1 MALFFLCE
9 KSFILIISL
18 LVFILHFHF
27 SMSLNDPFLIVSK
40 IWKMENLEKGIEVS
54 RLIVKDLQGC
64 ISREEKI
71 MLNKWLEESSE
82 NREIYHRVQGR
93 VNREERQRIIRKLN
107 KREAWERVDR
117 NTKKYRHPILRRCMK
132 YAATIVLPLFMVG
145 VGFYLIRGKEEIH
158 PVAEMVKISPG
169 VTKAE
174 LVLADGHKVVLGT
187 ETIDSLVSEEGVNI
201 VKDGNGVSYLGN
213 KEEGDLAYNIMRVPR
228 GGEFKVRLQDGT
240 LVYMN
245 SETELK
251 YPVRFVGKERRVYLS
266 GEAYFEVQRD
276 TTKPFIVVMNG
287 NEVRVLGTEF
297 NVRSYEDE
305 KCQFTTLV
313 TGKVLLTTHDHKC
326 MELLPNEQGII
337 DLQGALRKEQVDVT
351 LYTAW
356 KDGNFVFRKQCL
368 ENIMEIVERWYDL
381 KVTFEDEWCKK
392 VSFSGNVERYDD
404 FSKLAEMLEATGSV
418 KFKIKN
424 NEIYITKR

>member
-1 MALFFLCE
+1 M
-9 KSFILIISL
+9 
-18 LVFILHFHF
+18 
-27 SMSLNDPFLIVSK
+27 IVSK

-64 ISREEKI
+64 ISPEEKV
-71 MLNKWLEESSE
+71 MLDKWLEESSE

-107 KREAWERVDR
+107 KRAAWERVDR

-145 VGFYLIRGKEEIH
+145 VGFYLIRDKEEIH

-313 TGKVLLTTHDHKC
+313 AGKVLLTTHDHRC
-326 MELLPNEQGII
+326 IELLPNEQGIV
-337 DLQGALRKEQVDVT
+337 DPQGDIRKEQVDVA

-356 KDGNFVFRKQCL
+356 KDGNFVFRKQSL
-368 ENIMEIVERWYDL
+368 EHIMEIVERWYEL
-381 KVTFEDEWCKK
+381 KVTFEDEWCKQ

-418 KFKIKN
+418 KFRIKN
-424 NEIYITKR
+424 NEIYVTKR

>member
-1 MALFFLCE
+1 
-9 KSFILIISL
+9 
-18 LVFILHFHF
+18 
-27 SMSLNDPFLIVSK
+27 
-40 IWKMENLEKGIEVS
+40 MENLEKGIEVS
-54 RLIVKDLQGC
+54 RLIVKYLQEC
-64 ISREEKI
+64 ISPEEKV
-71 MLNKWLEESSE
+71 MLDKWLEESSE

-107 KREAWERVDR
+107 KRAAWERVDR

-145 VGFYLIRGKEEIH
+145 VGFYLIRDKEEIH

-313 TGKVLLTTHDHKC
+313 AGKVLLTTHDHRC
-326 MELLPNEQGII
+326 IELLPNEQGIV
-337 DLQGALRKEQVDVT
+337 DPQGDIRKEQVDVA

-356 KDGNFVFRKQCL
+356 KDGNFVFRKQSL
-368 ENIMEIVERWYDL
+368 EHIMEIVERWYDL
-381 KVTFEDEWCKK
+381 KVTFEDEWCKQ

-418 KFKIKN
+418 KFRIKN
-424 NEIYITKR
+424 NEIYVTKR

>member
-1 MALFFLCE
+1 
-9 KSFILIISL
+9 
-18 LVFILHFHF
+18 
-27 SMSLNDPFLIVSK
+27 MSLNDPFLIVSK

-64 ISREEKI
+64 ISPEEKV
-71 MLNKWLEESSE
+71 MLDKWLEESSE

-107 KREAWERVDR
+107 KRAAWERVDR

-145 VGFYLIRGKEEIH
+145 VGFYLIRDKEEIH

-174 LVLADGHKVVLGT
+174 LILADGHKVVLGT

-313 TGKVLLTTHDHKC
+313 AGKVLLTTHDHRC
-326 MELLPNEQGII
+326 IELLPNEQGIV
-337 DLQGALRKEQVDVT
+337 DPQGDIRKEQVDVA

-356 KDGNFVFRKQCL
+356 KDGNFVFRKQSL
-368 ENIMEIVERWYDL
+368 EHIMEIVERWYDL
-381 KVTFEDEWCKK
+381 KVTFEDEWCKQ

-418 KFKIKN
+418 KFRIKN
-424 NEIYITKR
+424 NEIYVTKR

>member
-1 MALFFLCE
+1 MIE
-9 KSFILIISL
+9 
-18 LVFILHFHF
+18 
-27 SMSLNDPFLIVSK
+27 SK

-54 RLIVKDLQGC
+54 QLIVKDLQGC
-64 ISREEKI
+64 ISPEEKV
-71 MLNKWLEESSE
+71 MLDKWLEESSE

-107 KREAWERVDR
+107 KRAAWERVDR

-145 VGFYLIRGKEEIH
+145 VGFYLIRDKEEIH

-313 TGKVLLTTHDHKC
+313 AGKVLLTTHDHRC
-326 MELLPNEQGII
+326 IELLPNEQGIVDPLGDI
-337 DLQGALRKEQVDVT
+337 RKEQVDVA

-356 KDGNFVFRKQCL
+356 KDGNFVFRKQSL
-368 ENIMEIVERWYDL
+368 EHIMEIVERWYDL
-381 KVTFEDEWCKK
+381 KVTFEDEWCKQ

-418 KFKIKN
+418 KFRIKN
-424 NEIYITKR
+424 NEIYVTKR

>member
-1 MALFFLCE
+1 
-9 KSFILIISL
+9 
-18 LVFILHFHF
+18 
-27 SMSLNDPFLIVSK
+27 MSLNDPFLIVSK

-54 RLIVKDLQGC
+54 RLIVKYLQGC
-64 ISREEKI
+64 ISPEEKV
-71 MLNKWLEESSE
+71 MLDKWLEESSE

-107 KREAWERVDR
+107 KRAAWERVDR

-145 VGFYLIRGKEEIH
+145 VGFYLIRDKEEIH

-174 LVLADGHKVVLGT
+174 LVLADGHK
-187 ETIDSLVSEEGVNI
+187 DSLVSEEGVNI

-313 TGKVLLTTHDHKC
+313 AGKVLLTTHDHRC
-326 MELLPNEQGII
+326 IELLPNEQGIV
-337 DLQGALRKEQVDVT
+337 DPQGDIRKEQVDVA

-356 KDGNFVFRKQCL
+356 KDGNFVFRKQSL
-368 ENIMEIVERWYDL
+368 EHIMEIVERWYDL
-381 KVTFEDEWCKK
+381 KVTFEDEWCKQ

-418 KFKIKN
+418 KFRIKN
-424 NEIYITKR
+424 NEIYVTKR

>member
-1 MALFFLCE
+1 M
-9 KSFILIISL
+9 
-18 LVFILHFHF
+18 
-27 SMSLNDPFLIVSK
+27 IVSK

-54 RLIVKDLQGC
+54 RLIVKYLQGC
-64 ISREEKI
+64 ISPEEKV
-71 MLNKWLEESSE
+71 MLDKWLEESSE

-107 KREAWERVDR
+107 KRAAWERVDR

-145 VGFYLIRGKEEIH
+145 VGFYLIRDKEEIH

-313 TGKVLLTTHDHKC
+313 AGKVLLTTHDHRC
-326 MELLPNEQGII
+326 IELLPNEQGIV
-337 DLQGALRKEQVDVT
+337 DPQGDIRKEQVDVA

-356 KDGNFVFRKQCL
+356 KDGNFVFRKQSL
-368 ENIMEIVERWYDL
+368 EHIMEIVERWYDL
-381 KVTFEDEWCKK
+381 KVIFEDEWCKQ

-418 KFKIKN
+418 KFRIKN
-424 NEIYITKR
+424 NEIYVTKR

>member
-1 MALFFLCE
+1 
-9 KSFILIISL
+9 
-18 LVFILHFHF
+18 
-27 SMSLNDPFLIVSK
+27 
-40 IWKMENLEKGIEVS
+40 MENLEKGIEVS
-54 RLIVKDLQGC
+54 RLIVKYLQGC
-64 ISREEKI
+64 ISPEEKV
-71 MLNKWLEESSE
+71 MLDKWLEESSE

-107 KREAWERVDR
+107 KRAAWERVDR

-145 VGFYLIRGKEEIH
+145 VGFYLIRDKEEIH

-313 TGKVLLTTHDHKC
+313 AGKVLLTTHDHRC
-326 MELLPNEQGII
+326 IELLPNEQGIV
-337 DLQGALRKEQVDVT
+337 DPQGDIRKEQVDVA

-356 KDGNFVFRKQCL
+356 KDGNFVFRKQSL
-368 ENIMEIVERWYDL
+368 EHIMEIVERWYDL
-381 KVTFEDEWCKK
+381 KVTFEDEWCKQ

-424 NEIYITKR
+424 NEIYVTKR

>member
-1 MALFFLCE
+1 
-9 KSFILIISL
+9 
-18 LVFILHFHF
+18 
-27 SMSLNDPFLIVSK
+27 
-40 IWKMENLEKGIEVS
+40 MENLEKGIEVS

-64 ISREEKI
+64 ISPEEKV
-71 MLNKWLEESSE
+71 MLDKWLEESSE

-107 KREAWERVDR
+107 KRAAWERVDR
-117 NTKKYRHPILRRCMK
+117 NTIKYRHPILRRCMK

-145 VGFYLIRGKEEIH
+145 VGFYLIRDKEEIH

-313 TGKVLLTTHDHKC
+313 AGKVLLTTHDHRC
-326 MELLPNEQGII
+326 IELLPNEQGIV
-337 DLQGALRKEQVDVT
+337 DPQGDIRKEQVDVA

-356 KDGNFVFRKQCL
+356 KDGNFVFRKQSL
-368 ENIMEIVERWYDL
+368 EHIMEIVERWYDL
-381 KVTFEDEWCKK
+381 KVTFEDEWCKQ

-418 KFKIKN
+418 KFRIKN
-424 NEIYITKR
+424 NEIYVTKR

>member
-1 MALFFLCE
+1 MIE
-9 KSFILIISL
+9 
-18 LVFILHFHF
+18 
-27 SMSLNDPFLIVSK
+27 SK

-54 RLIVKDLQGC
+54 QLIVKDLQGC
-64 ISREEKI
+64 ISPEEKV
-71 MLNKWLEESSE
+71 MLDKWLEESPE
-82 NREIYHRVQGR
+82 NREVYHRVQGR
-93 VNREERQRIIRKLN
+93 VNRDERQRIIRQLN
-107 KREAWERVDR
+107 KRVAWERVDR
-117 NTKKYRHPILRRCMK
+117 NTKEYKHSILRRCMR
-132 YAATIVLPLFMVG
+132 YAATIVLPLFVVG
-145 VGFYLIRGKEEIH
+145 IGFYLTIDKEEIH
-158 PVAEMVKISPG
+158 PVAEVVTIAPG

-174 LVLADGHKVVLGT
+174 LVLADGHKVILGT
-187 ETIDSLVSEEGVNI
+187 ETVDSLASERGVNI
-201 VKDGNGVSYLGN
+201 VKDGNGVSYFGN

-297 NVRSYEDE
+297 NVRSYKDE

-313 TGKVLLTTHDHKC
+313 TGKVLLTTYDRKC
-326 MELLPNEQGII
+326 MELLPNEQGIV
-337 DLQGALRKEQVDVT
+337 DPQGDIRKEQVDVA

-356 KDGNFVFRKQCL
+356 KDGNFVFRKQSL
-368 ENIMEIVERWYDL
+368 EHIMEIVERWYDL
-381 KVTFEDEWCKK
+381 KVTFEDEWCKQ
-392 VSFSGNVERYDD
+392 VSFSG
-404 FSKLAEMLEATGSV
+404 
-418 KFKIKN
+418 
-424 NEIYITKR
+424 

>member
-1 MALFFLCE
+1 
-9 KSFILIISL
+9 
-18 LVFILHFHF
+18 
-27 SMSLNDPFLIVSK
+27 
-40 IWKMENLEKGIEVS
+40 MENLEKSIEIS
-54 RLIVKDLQGC
+54 RLVVKDLQGC
-64 ISREEKI
+64 ISQEEKN
-71 MLNKWLEESSE
+71 MLNKWLEEGLE
-82 NREIYHRVQGR
+82 NREIYRRVQER
-93 VNREERQRIIRKLN
+93 ENRDERQDVIQKLN
-107 KREAWERVDR
+107 KRAAWERVDR
-117 NTKKYRHPILRRCMK
+117 NTKKYKNSVLRRGMK
-132 YAATIVLPLFMVG
+132 YAAAIVLPLFVVG
-145 VGFYLIRGKEEIH
+145 VGFYLTRDKEEIH
-158 PVAEMVKISPG
+158 PVAKVEKISPG
-169 VTKAE
+169 ATKAE
-174 LVLADGHKVVLGT
+174 LVLADGHKVVLGM
-187 ETIDSLVSEEGVNI
+187 ETIDSLASEGGVNI

-213 KEEGDLAYNIMRVPR
+213 KEGGDLVYNIMRVPR

-305 KCQFTTLV
+305 NCQFTTLV
-313 TGKVLLTTHDHKC
+313 TGKVLLTTHDHKY

-337 DLQGALRKEQVDVT
+337 DLQGEVRKEQVNVA

-356 KDGNFVFRKQCL
+356 KDGNFVFRKQRL
-368 ENIMEIVERWYDL
+368 EHIMEIVERWYDL
-381 KVTFEDEWCKK
+381 KVTFEDEWCKQ

-424 NEIYITKR
+424 NEIYVTKR

>member
-1 MALFFLCE
+1 
-9 KSFILIISL
+9 
-18 LVFILHFHF
+18 
-27 SMSLNDPFLIVSK
+27 
-40 IWKMENLEKGIEVS
+40 MENLEKGIEVS
-54 RLIVKDLQGC
+54 RLIVKYLQGC
-64 ISREEKI
+64 ISPEEKV
-71 MLNKWLEESSE
+71 MLDKWLEESSE

-107 KREAWERVDR
+107 KRAAWERVDR

-145 VGFYLIRGKEEIH
+145 VGFYLIRDKEEIH

-313 TGKVLLTTHDHKC
+313 AGKVLLTTHDHRC
-326 MELLPNEQGII
+326 IELLPNEQGIV
-337 DLQGALRKEQVDVT
+337 DPQGDIRKEQVDVA

-356 KDGNFVFRKQCL
+356 KDGNFVFRKQSL
-368 ENIMEIVERWYDL
+368 EHIMEIVERWYDL
-381 KVTFEDEWCKK
+381 KVTFEDEWCKQ

-418 KFKIKN
+418 KFRIKN
-424 NEIYITKR
+424 NEIYVTKR